1 MAGGITLARWSDLL
15 IEEIFEDRDGE
26 GRPVT
31 TIDAGGA
38 LLVRALARSGLDL
51 NESAALELF
60 LGAFPPRWQM
70 LRWFSRVDQP
80 REGLAAF
87 LILCCV
93 AASEAT
99 GSESNDY
106 RERIREM
113 MGWDAIA
120 MDCGAL
126 PGLWKRLAR
135 ALATAPPENRLRPLT
150 LPDPR
155 FRSQI
160 GHAIELTFPSRQD
173 ARRLR
178 HDLDEGGL
186 TDLRSPVAV
195 LRWVSAR
202 LERFSP
208 AFQQTFEDFAAQW
221 RAGARALTDHRFW
234 SGWRTVVDAWRP
246 QSSQEPF
253 FVICDEWGRHQI
265 VTPSGDPTTLREIE
279 RSGPA
284 PVRQLLASGSPVFL
298 EEIDWGEWGWVGQGR
313 AAGREARAAL
323 AREKSHNATLLAQLD
338 RAPVIG
344 AEGWFFTNAVD
355 VLPGRASRLPISDD
369 ELIEIRFH
377 GVPRIE
383 GGRLARP
390 SFPIRLS
397 TTGPV
402 EAVTL
407 GGEAAGFVDLTR
419 VGPRDWRLT
428 PAAPLNSDLT
438 VALEAGGSEIRR
450 RIGLRASAMT
460 PDWGRALPNR
470 FVDDQ
475 DIVQAW
481 TATSPDGLRSGPFH
495 GSTGRPSDPPCQELL
510 DLVERLAA
518 KPAVMPLG
526 GLLELL
532 ESLPGVDEAGKWN
545 VLRAVVEG
553 GLVDPLRVR
562 GWRGGAVVPRAPRAV
577 AIPTEAGLGLRMDGV
592 LNEVFTSRLQG
603 VAYHLGLSVTA
614 TNGVG
619 AWSPRTVAV
628 TGEWSNLEALV
639 SVLGVSLEFLAV
651 DLTGHVRPGG
661 APNANG
667 ANHRARHEITMAE
680 LEPLAARGIRLA
692 LCRREADDTPPVW
705 LVDKDGVEPRYW
717 SHRHLA
723 LLDACAIARHPPA
736 QIEEGRLRL
745 TMPGAFLPL
754 QAARWLRLAS
764 GAAGGV
770 LNGSYAYALT
780 PPLEPVVRGFLG
792 LPSRPAKALGS
803 RPILRG
809 RGIATATPWGVD
821 VVPAWKWARH
831 RGRVT
836 R

>member
-1 MAGGITLARWSDLL
+1 MDGGITLARWSALL

-31 TIDAGGA
+31 TIDASGA
-38 LLVRALARSGLDL
+38 LFVRALARSGLDL
-51 NESAALELF
+51 NESAALGLF
-60 LGAFPPRWQM
+60 LGAFPPRWQV
-70 LRWFSRVDQP
+70 LRWFSGVDQP

-120 MDCGAL
+120 MDCSAL
-126 PGLWKRLAR
+126 PSLWRRLAQ
-135 ALATAPPENRLRPLT
+135 ALAAAPPENRLRRLT

-160 GHAIELTFPSRQD
+160 GHAVELTFPSRQD

-178 HDLDEGGL
+178 HDLDQGGL
-186 TDLRSPVAV
+186 TDPRSPVAV

-208 AFQQTFEDFAAQW
+208 AFQQTFGDFAAQW

-265 VTPSGDPTTLREIE
+265 VTPSGDPTTLAEIE
-279 RSGPA
+279 QSGPA
-284 PVRQLLASGSPVFL
+284 SVRQLLANGSPVFL
-298 EEIDWGEWGWVGQGR
+298 EEIDWGEWGWAGQGR
-313 AAGREARAAL
+313 APGREARAAL
-323 AREKSHNATLLAQLD
+323 VREKSHNAALLTQLD
-338 RAPVIG
+338 LAPVIG
-344 AEGWFFTNAVD
+344 ADGWFFTNAVD
-355 VLPGRASRLPISDD
+355 ALPGRASRLPISDD
-369 ELIEIRFH
+369 DLIEIRCH
-377 GVPRIE
+377 GVPRID

-402 EAVTL
+402 ESVTL
-407 GGEAAGFVDLTR
+407 GGELAGLVELAR
-419 VGPRDWRLT
+419 VGPQDWRLT
-428 PAAPLNSDLT
+428 PAAPLNGDLT
-438 VALEAGGSEIRR
+438 VALEAGGSEVRR

-460 PDWGRALPNR
+460 PDWGGGLPSR

-475 DIVQAW
+475 EIVQAW
-481 TATSPDGLRSGPFH
+481 TATVPDGSHQGPVY
-495 GSTGRPSDPPCQELL
+495 GSAGEPSDPPCQELL
-510 DLVERLAA
+510 DLAERLAA

-532 ESLPGVDEAGKWN
+532 ESLPGVGKARKWN

-603 VAYHLGLSVTA
+603 MADHLGLSVTA

-619 AWSPRTVAV
+619 GWSPRTIAIA
-628 TGEWSNLEALV
+628 GEWARLAALV
-639 SVLGVSLEFLAV
+639 SDLGVSLEFLAL
-651 DLTGHVRPGG
+651 DLTGHTRPGG
-661 APNANG
+661 APNADG
-667 ANHRARHEITMAE
+667 ANHRERQSITMAA
-680 LEPLAARGIRLA
+680 LEPLAARGIRVFV
-692 LCRREADDTPPVW
+692 CRREADDSPPVW
-705 LVDKDGVEPRYW
+705 LVEKDGGSPRYW

-723 LLDACAIARHPPA
+723 LLDACAIAGHPPA
-736 QIEEGRLRL
+736 EIEGDKLKL

-764 GAAGGV
+764 GAAAGP

-780 PPLEPVVRGFLG
+780 PPLELAIGDFLG
-792 LPSRPAKALGS
+792 LRSSPRGARGS
-803 RPILRG
+803 RPLLRG
-809 RGIATATPWGVD
+809 RGVATAGPRGVD

-831 RGRVT
+831 KGGAT